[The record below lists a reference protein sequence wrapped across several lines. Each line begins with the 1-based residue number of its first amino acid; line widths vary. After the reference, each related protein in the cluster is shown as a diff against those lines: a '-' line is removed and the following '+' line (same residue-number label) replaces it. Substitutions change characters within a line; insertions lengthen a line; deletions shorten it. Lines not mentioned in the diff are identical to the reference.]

1 MTRPKQVK
9 INEATATAEQRDIL
23 KKWGKNRKQGGTL
36 VQRFIDADASY
47 RDFRKKED
55 GCNPANYDLF
65 KEDLAS
71 VIYSKDEVALIN
83 RPVKSLDEETKEVRR
98 KLQQKPAAYMG
109 FMYSELKK
117 LQAEKTDTLAKAIEE
132 ALREKLDAIK
142 TKAQKHEGDCKINL
156 SDFTRDIN
164 KVYETYF
171 GKQS

>member
-1 MTRPKQVK
+1 MTRPNQVK
-9 INEATATAEQRDIL
+9 INEATATAEQRDLL
-23 KKWGKNRKQGGTL
+23 KKWGKNRKAGSTL
-36 VQRFIDADASY
+36 VQRFTDAGASY

-71 VIYSKDEVALIN
+71 VIYSKDDRALLS

-98 KLQQKPAAYMG
+98 KLQQKPGAYMG
-109 FMYSELKK
+109 FMYSELKD
-117 LQAEKTDTLAKAIEE
+117 LQVAKTNTLAKAIEE

>member
-1 MTRPKQVK
+1 MTRPNQVQ
-9 INEATATAEQRDIL
+9 INEATATDAQRDIL

-36 VQRFIDADASY
+36 VQRFVATGATFV
-47 RDFRKKED
+47 DFKKSEE

-65 KEDLAS
+65 KQDLET
-71 VIYSKDEVALIN
+71 VIYDRDEIALMK
-83 RPVKSLDEETKEVRR
+83 RPTKSLDDDDKKAKR
-98 KLQQKPAAYMG
+98 KLRQRAGAYMG
-109 FMYSELKK
+109 YMHGELKK
-117 LQAEKTDTLAKAIEE
+117 LQVEKTDTLAKAIEE

-164 KVYETYF
+164 RVYETYF